1 MAVWVPWRLRL
12 RTEMQELGGL
22 PGLTPLSWLARQIS
36 SRRVGYWIL
45 DVSKTSMR
53 RDGDLLARVHDSRA
67 LSISLS
73 RRTSRHL
80 TLGT

>member
-36 SRRVGYWIL
+36 SRRVGCWIL
-45 DVSKTSMR
+45 DVAKTSMR
-53 RDGDLLARVHDSRA
+53 RDGDLLARLTSFIDKPKPSVPKSRI
-67 LSISLS
+67 LL
-73 RRTSRHL
+73 RT
-80 TLGT
+80 